1 VKRHFVFASVLA
13 ITLFGC
19 GGDADEGNTDGFVK
33 TTKAVKA
40 PEWDISS
47 DLALFADSQSIHVGD
62 SVSDAESVF
71 RKPEGRAAAFRDLP
85 PGFGPGY
92 RSIGWSTEAE
102 GFGVISL
109 EGRVVVAV
117 HSEYGVSESRSE
129 QVVNKYLRRYG
140 SRFKRLAAADGTD
153 LEPSWVQYWFAEQ
166 NKQRLLVCAVRMKD
180 GFVNVTESVG
190 WAEAM
195 DALRMSPKNAME
207 DLAKLKAKSTAKP
220 AGVKS

>member
-1 VKRHFVFASVLA
+1 MKRVGVLA
-13 ITLFGC
+13 SLFALAIVGC
-19 GGDADEGNTDGFVK
+19 GGDAEEDANGGFVN

-47 DLALFADSQSIHVGD
+47 DLALVADSQSIHVGD
-62 SVSDAESVF
+62 LVSDAENVF

-92 RSIGWSTEAE
+92 RSIGWSTEVE

-129 QVVNKYLRRYG
+129 QVIDKYRRRYG
-140 SRFKRLAAADGTD
+140 NRFKKLTAADGKD

-195 DALRMSPKNAME
+195 DALRMSPKNALE
-207 DLAKLKAKSTAKP
+207 DLAKLKAKSSAKP